1 MTTLAML
8 ALDVFPALA
17 LALALAVA
25 VAVAAPAPI
34 LVELS
39 LPLFLLVN
47 PVGQGATVTTAEV
60 PLALIAEHIDGT
72 TLALEEFQLVGTLP
86 SRRLMAVRK
95 ETYDH
100 VRCTADVAI
109 PLSFENCSAN
119 EPSSGV
125 YFCTMLV
132 NPSE

>member
-1 MTTLAML
+1 ML
-8 ALDVFPALA
+8 ALDVFPAL
-17 LALALAVA
+17 LALALVLALVP
-25 VAVAAPAPI
+25 APAPI
-34 LVELS
+34 LVLVELS
-39 LPLFLLVN
+39 LPLFLLVE

-60 PLALIAEHIDGT
+60 PLALAAEHIDGT
-72 TLALEEFQLVGTLP
+72 TLALEEFQLAGTLP

-125 YFCTMLV
+125 YFRMMLV
-132 NPSE
+132 NPSA